1 MTWYE
6 DDSKGISEEI
16 KNMPREKLQA
26 ELKAFEEEAM
36 KKKQLKAS
44 RIVS

>member
-16 KNMPREKLQA
+16 KNMPHDQLKA

-36 KKKQLKAS
+36 KKRQLKAS
-44 RIVS
+44 RIKS